1 MGSKI
6 RFRVVILVSL
16 AGALLWACAASPDR
30 KVVLDDTLR
39 AYHKTLRWGDIP
51 SATQFQRE
59 PDEIMDR
66 TAFRGLRVTGYQVL
80 NRRMEDEDTL
90 TQTVEVSYFR
100 EDEAVERSVTDS
112 QRWIYDEERGRWLL
126 ESPLVEFK

>member
-6 RFRVVILVSL
+6 RYVGVVLMLLS
-16 AGALLWACAASPDR
+16 GALLWACAASPDR

-39 AYHKTLRWGDIP
+39 AYHKTLRWGEIA
-51 SATQFQRE
+51 SATRFQRE
-59 PDEIMDR
+59 PDEGVDR
-66 TAFRGLRVTGYQVL
+66 NAFRGLRVTGYQVL

-90 TQTVEVSYFR
+90 TQTVEVRYFR
-100 EDEAVERSVTDS
+100 EDEAVERTVTDS
-112 QRWIYDEERGRWLL
+112 QRWVYDEERERWLL